1 MTSSRVL
8 STGQSLQPSNGKC
21 FTFPER
27 IFPEGFFFF
36 FFEQDGTLG
45 TGGGHWKGVNVS
57 LRENRI
63 GHGADA
69 DLKRGT

>member
-1 MTSSRVL
+1 M
-8 STGQSLQPSNGKC
+8 
-21 FTFPER
+21 
-27 IFPEGFFFF
+27 
-36 FFEQDGTLG
+36 G

-69 DLKRGT
+69 DLKRGTYALRKLSEVLWLLGFLLIRSKLGMDTEFIDRGR

>member
-1 MTSSRVL
+1 MASALHFLKEFFR
-8 STGQSLQPSNGKC
+8 
-21 FTFPER
+21 R
-27 IFPEGFFFF
+27 DFFF